1 MIPSLLSPKSP
12 CMLDKPEVLAE
23 VTERPRFLPWEFDT
37 HFKHS
42 KMNTGKKLFSMFLY
56 NRRDLFHVW
65 GLSLVEMFYN
75 GVK

>member
-1 MIPSLLSPKSP
+1 
-12 CMLDKPEVLAE
+12 MLDKPEVLAE

-37 HFKHS
+37 NFKHS
-42 KMNTGKKLFSMFLY
+42 KINTGKKDFGGFSMLQLFSMFLY

-65 GLSLVEMFYN
+65 GLSLVEMFYD